1 MVRLKV
7 PPALEQTLRRV
18 FGDDLDQV
26 ALEALAVEGYRQ
38 AKLTAGEVARLL
50 GLDTSLQAQ
59 QWLAARGVPLNYTLD
74 DLDAD
79 RAALARHFPEMAR

>member
-1 MVRLKV
+1 MVTLNV
-7 PPALEQTLRRV
+7 PSSLEATLRRI
-18 FGDDLDQV
+18 FGDDLDRV
-26 ALEALAVEGYRQ
+26 ALEALAIEGYRL

-50 GLDTSLQAQ
+50 GLATSIEAQ
-59 QWLAARGVPLNYTLD
+59 RWLAARGVPLNYSLD

>member
-1 MVRLKV
+1 MVTLKV
-7 PPALEQTLRRV
+7 PSSLETTLRRI
-18 FGDDLDQV
+18 FGDDLDRV
-26 ALEALAVEGYRQ
+26 ALEGLAIEGYRL

-59 QWLAARGVPLNYTLD
+59 RWLAGRGIPLNYALD

-79 RAALARHFPEMAR
+79 RAALARHFPEMTR